1 MKPEMLFPE
10 LKPAGGILSVS
21 NLRFHAIRALQYGLV
36 SGVGMAIDF
45 ALFLTWLRAGLS
57 PFAANIASSA
67 TALTFVY
74 AASVRRIFRYHGQFI
89 LELFAIFLIFHLI
102 GTPFVS
108 WIISK
113 LASFGV
119 VPVLAKVGIL
129 PATFCVNYLFMSWLT
144 ARREEWIAR
153 MRRSVPRSVPLA
165 RAVEHDGADEGEADQ
180 AVFGPFDDGG
190 DEDSAFEAD
199 VDAGTR

>member
-1 MKPEMLFPE
+1 MKPEMLVPE
-10 LKPAGGILSVS
+10 LEPAGGILSVS
-21 NLRFHAIRALQYGLV
+21 NLRFHAIRAMQYGLV
-36 SGVGMAIDF
+36 SGIGLAIDF
-45 ALFLTWLRAGLS
+45 ALFLTLMRVGLS
-57 PFAANIASSA
+57 PFAANIVSSA

-89 LELFAIFLIFHLI
+89 VELFAIFLIFHLI

-113 LASFGV
+113 LAGFGV

-129 PATFCVNYLFMSWLT
+129 PATFAVNYLFMSWLT
-144 ARREEWIAR
+144 ARRDEWIAR
-153 MRRSVPRSVPLA
+153 MGGSIPLA
-165 RAVEHDGADEGEADQ
+165 GAVEHHGADEGEADE
-180 AVFGPFDDGG
+180 AILGPFDDGR